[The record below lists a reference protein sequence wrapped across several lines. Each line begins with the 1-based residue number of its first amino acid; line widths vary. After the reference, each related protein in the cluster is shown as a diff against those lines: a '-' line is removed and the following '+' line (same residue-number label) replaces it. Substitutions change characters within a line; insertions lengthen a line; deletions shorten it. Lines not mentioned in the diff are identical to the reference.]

1 LYPLQKQFCALYGK
15 KKDAKTL
22 NIDNNKLKNKS
33 LYTPELEHDSCGI
46 GFIAHIKGNKSH
58 QIVED
63 GLTMLA
69 NMEHRGGCGCDAE
82 SGDGA
87 GILVQTPHEFFKE
100 ECGKIGIELPEFG
113 KYGVGAMFFN
123 AAPGLVQAT
132 KDRIEL
138 HLEQLGFN
146 LLGYRKVP
154 VNNEVIGEQAK
165 ESELP
170 VEQIFVQLKDK
181 SLDSKELERKLYVLR
196 KLTTHSIGKSAIEV
210 PGNNYEFY
218 WLSLSCKTVVYKGML
233 RTNQLGGYY
242 PDLRNPKFKS
252 ALALVHSRFSTN
264 TVPKWKLAQPFR
276 YIAHN
281 GEINTIR
288 GNVNWMASK
297 QRLFESQL
305 FTPEE
310 FELLLPICDKA
321 HSDSANLDSIV
332 EMLTLAGRSLPHAM
346 MMVIPEA
353 WQGNDEMDE
362 EKKAFYEYHASLMEP
377 WDGPAS
383 ISFSDGNVIGAT
395 LDRNGLRPSRYLVT
409 KEDVVVMA
417 SEAGVLPVDESQ
429 ILMKGRLQPGKMFV
443 VDLNQGRIISDD
455 ELKADLVKAN
465 PYKEWLQKGKVELKD
480 LPEPNIEEKVSNVEL
495 LKQQIAFGYSQED
508 LKVVLGPMANSAIE
522 PLGSMG
528 IDIPLP
534 PLSKKYQHLS
544 NFFKQ
549 QFAQVSNPPIDPIRE
564 KMVMSLYSSLGKNL
578 NALDAT
584 PAHCKQ
590 IHLDQPVLSQ
600 TDAARLKALP
610 AHGFTSAVLDT
621 TFDKRESIIAV
632 LDKLCKKAE
641 ESIKYGATIL
651 ILSDK
656 LIGENRVALPSL
668 LALGTVH
675 QYLIKKAL
683 RATSSLVVESG
694 DVRETHHFATLIGYG
709 ANAVCPY
716 LALETIHQLH
726 EEDMLAKGLS
736 FEKAEDNYI
745 QAIGYGL
752 RKVFSKMGISTLQSY
767 QGAQIFEIIGLN
779 SEVVNRSFTKSIS
792 RIEGLGF
799 SEIST
804 MVIDQHVKAYPTI
817 KVDGEILEEGGVY
830 QWKHEGE
837 KHLFNPETIRLLQ
850 QSTRQNDY
858 KIYKQY
864 AQKINEQTKE
874 AITLRGLFGFTNQSP
889 IPLSEVEPAKNI
901 LKRFATGAMSFGSI
915 SYEAHSTLAIAMN
928 RIGAKSNSGEG
939 GEDEA
944 RFEKKANG
952 DWERSAIKQVAS
964 GRFGVTSYYLTNADE
979 IQIKMAQG
987 AKPGEGGQLP
997 GHKVDDWIGR
1007 VRHSTPGVGLI
1018 SPPPHHDIY
1027 SIEDLAQLIYD
1038 LKRANREARINV
1050 KLVSEAGV
1058 GTIASGVAK
1067 AKADVVLI
1075 AGHDGGTGASPIS
1088 SIQHAGLPWELG
1100 LAEAHQ
1106 TLLKNKLR
1114 NRITVQA
1121 DGQMRTGKDL
1131 AIATLL
1137 GAEEWGVATAAL
1149 IVEGCIMMRK
1159 CHLNTC
1165 PVGVATQNKDLRKK
1179 FTGKAEHV
1187 VNYFKFLA
1195 EDLREIM
1202 AELGFKTINEMVGKV
1217 DRLKLLES
1225 VKNSAYSNL
1234 DFSPIL
1240 FKEEVAPEDG
1250 SYKQKE
1256 QDHELS
1262 LSLDWQ
1268 LIKAAKNALGSGKK
1282 VEALFKIQNTDRSVG
1297 TILSNEIAKKY
1308 KGEGLPEATIDFKF
1322 KGSAGQSFAAFA
1334 AKGIKFLIEGEAN
1347 DYFGKGLSGA
1357 QIAVYPNKKSEFV
1370 AAKNQI
1376 IGNVAFYGATSGQA
1390 FICGLAGE
1398 RFAVRN
1404 SGVKTVVEGVGDH
1417 GCEYMTGGTVVI
1429 LGEIGRNFA
1438 AGMSGGEAFI
1448 YGADAK
1454 QLARIN
1460 PEMVDIDPLDR
1471 ADTEVLKSLIE
1482 SHVAQTNSLKG
1493 KSILDNWA
1501 SESNKFI
1508 KVMPRDY
1515 KAVLVKAQLTSN
1527 Q

>member
-1 LYPLQKQFCALYGK
+1 MHKM
-15 KKDAKTL
+15 
-22 NIDNNKLKNKS
+22 INKS

-46 GFIAHIKGNKSH
+46 GFVAHIKGVKSH
-58 QIVED
+58 KIVED

-87 GILVQTPHEFFKE
+87 GILVQTPHEFLQQ
-100 ECGKIGIELPEFG
+100 ECAKIGIALPEFG

-123 AAPGLVQAT
+123 ASPGLVKAT

-138 HLEQLGFN
+138 HLDQLGFE

-154 VNNEVIGEQAK
+154 VNNELIGEQAK

-181 SLDSKELERKLYVLR
+181 SLGSEELERKLYVLR
-196 KLTTHSIGKSAIEV
+196 KLTTHSIGKSAVEV
-210 PGNNYEFY
+210 EGNNYEFY
-218 WLSLSCKTVVYKGML
+218 WLSLSYKTVVYKGML
-233 RTNQLGGYY
+233 RTNQLKDYY
-242 PDLRNPKFKS
+242 PDLQNDSFKS

-310 FELLLPICDKA
+310 FELLLPICDKT

-353 WQGNDEMDE
+353 WQGNEEMTED
-362 EKKAFYEYHASLMEP
+362 KKAFYEYHALLMEP

-409 KEDVVVMA
+409 KDDVVVMA
-417 SEAGVLPVDESQ
+417 SEAGVLPVEESQ

-443 VDLNQGRIISDD
+443 VDLEQGRIISDE
-455 ELKADLVKAN
+455 ELKSQLVKFN
-465 PYKEWLQKGKVELKD
+465 PYKEWLQQGKIEINDLPEGKVE
-480 LPEPNIEEKVSNVEL
+480 PTPTNVEL
-495 LKQQIAFGYSQED
+495 LKQQVAFGYSQED

-564 KMVMSLYSSLGKNL
+564 KMVMSLYSNLGKNL
-578 NALDAT
+578 NALEAT
-584 PAHCKQ
+584 PAHCKH
-590 IHLDQPVLSQ
+590 IHLDQPVLSNA
-600 TDAARLKALP
+600 DMAKLKALP

-621 TFDKRESIIAV
+621 TFDKRESIVAV
-632 LDKLCKKAE
+632 LDKLCKNAE
-641 ESIKYGATIL
+641 EAIKYGASIL
-651 ILSDK
+651 IISDK
-656 LIGENRVALPSL
+656 QIGETRVALPSL
-668 LALGTVH
+668 LALGTLH
-675 QYLIKKAL
+675 HFLIRKAL

-716 LALETIHQLH
+716 LALETIQQLY
-726 EEDMLAKGLS
+726 EEGMLTDGITLTQ
-736 FEKAEDNYI
+736 AEENYI
-745 QAIGYGL
+745 NAIGYGL

-779 SEVVNRSFTKSIS
+779 KEVVERSFRKSIS

-799 SEIST
+799 SDISK
-804 MVIDQHVKAYPTI
+804 MVVEQHAKAYPSI
-817 KVDGEILEEGGVY
+817 KVGGKLLEEGGVY
-830 QWKHEGE
+830 QWKREGE

-850 QSTRQNDY
+850 QATRTNDY
-858 KIYKQY
+858 GTYKEY
-864 AQKINEQTKE
+864 ASSINKQVKE
-874 AITLRGLFGFTNQSP
+874 AITLRGLLGFTNQSP
-889 IPLSEVEPAKNI
+889 IPLDEVEPASTI

-944 RFEKKANG
+944 RFAKKANG

-1075 AGHDGGTGASPIS
+1075 SGHDGGTGASPIS

-1149 IVEGCIMMRK
+1149 VVEGCIMMRK

-1165 PVGVATQNKDLRKK
+1165 PVGVATQNKELRKK
-1179 FTGKAEHV
+1179 FTGKADHV
-1187 VNYFKFLA
+1187 VNFFQFLA

-1202 AELGFKTINEMVGKV
+1202 AELGFRTINEMIGQV
-1217 DRLKLLES
+1217 DRLKLMDA
-1225 VKNSAYSNL
+1225 VKDSQYSNL

-1240 FKEEVAPEDG
+1240 YQEKIAKEDG
-1250 SYKQKE
+1250 AFKQKE

-1262 LSLDWQ
+1262 LSLDWR
-1268 LIKAAKNALGSGKK
+1268 LITKAKEALESGKI
-1282 VEALFKIQNTDRSVG
+1282 VEASFEIKSTDRSVG
-1297 TILSNEIAKKY
+1297 TILSNEISKKY
-1308 KGEGLPEATIDFKF
+1308 KGEGLPKNSINYTF

-1334 AKGIKFLIEGEAN
+1334 AKGISFAIEGEAN

-1357 QIAVYPNKKSEFV
+1357 QIAVFPHKDSNFI
-1370 AAKNQI
+1370 AAENQI
-1376 IGNVAFYGATSGQA
+1376 IGNVAFYGATSGKA
-1390 FICGLAGE
+1390 FIAGLAGE

-1429 LGEIGRNFA
+1429 LGGIGRNFA
-1438 AGMSGGEAFI
+1438 AGMSGGEAYI
-1448 YGADAK
+1448 YQTDVIT
-1454 QLARIN
+1454 LTRIN
-1460 PEMVDIDPLDR
+1460 PEMVDIDPLDNK
-1471 ADTEVLKSLIE
+1471 DEEVLKSLIA
-1482 SHVAQTNSLKG
+1482 SHMAQTSSVKG
-1493 KSILDNWA
+1493 KTILDNWA
-1501 SESNKFI
+1501 SECKKFI

-1515 KAVLVKAQLTSN
+1515 KAVLQKKRSLTSN
-1527 Q
+1527 T

>member
-1 LYPLQKQFCALYGK
+1 MKE
-15 KKDAKTL
+15 
-22 NIDNNKLKNKS
+22 KS

-46 GFIAHIKGNKSH
+46 GFVTHIKGIKSH
-58 QIVED
+58 KIVED

-100 ECGKIGIELPEFG
+100 ECAKIGIELPDFG

-123 AAPGLVQAT
+123 ASPGLVQAT

-138 HLEQLGFN
+138 HLDQLGFE
-146 LLGYRKVP
+146 LLGYRTVP
-154 VNNEVIGEQAK
+154 VNNKIIGNQAK

-181 SLDSKELERKLYVLR
+181 SLNSEELERKLYVLR
-196 KLTTHSIGKSAIEV
+196 KLTTHSIGKSSIEV

-218 WLSLSCKTVVYKGML
+218 WLSLSYKTVVYKGML
-233 RTNQLGGYY
+233 RTNQLRDYY
-242 PDLRNPKFKS
+242 PDLQHTAFKS

-310 FELLLPICDKA
+310 FQLLLPICDKT

-353 WQGNDEMDE
+353 WQGNEEME
-362 EKKAFYEYHASLMEP
+362 EGKKAFYEYHTSLMEP

-409 KEDVVVMA
+409 KDDVVVMA
-417 SEAGVLPVDESQ
+417 SEAGVLPIDESQ

-443 VDLNQGRIISDD
+443 VDLEQGRIISDE
-455 ELKADLVKAN
+455 ELKADLVEAK
-465 PYKEWLQKGKVELKD
+465 PYKEWLKEGKVELKD
-480 LPEPNIEEKVSNVEL
+480 LPEVKVEEPSTNIDL
-495 LKQQIAFGYSQED
+495 LKKQVSFGYSQED
-508 LKVVLGPMANSAIE
+508 LKIVLGPMANSAIE

-578 NALDAT
+578 NALDST

-590 IHLDQPVLSQ
+590 IHLDQPVLSNA
-600 TDAARLKALP
+600 DIARLKALP

-656 LIGENRVALPSL
+656 LVGENNVALPSL

-675 QYLIKKAL
+675 QFLVKNAL

-716 LALETIHQLH
+716 LALETIQQLQ
-726 EEDMLAKGLS
+726 EENLLAKGLQAK
-736 FEKAEDNYI
+736 KAEENYI
-745 QAIGYGL
+745 SAIGYGL

-779 SEVVNRSFTKSIS
+779 STVVERSFTKSVS

-804 MVIDQHVKAYPTI
+804 MVIEQHSKAYPSI
-817 KVDGEILEEGGVY
+817 NVDGEILEEGGVY

-837 KHLFNPETIRLLQ
+837 RHLFNPETIRLLQ
-850 QSTRQNDY
+850 HSTRTNDY
-858 KIYKQY
+858 KVYKQY
-864 AQKINEQTKE
+864 AHKINEQLKE
-874 AITLRGLFGFTNQSP
+874 AITLRGLLGFTNQSP
-889 IPLSEVEPAKNI
+889 IPLEEVEPAENI

-939 GEDEA
+939 GEDDA
-944 RFEKKANG
+944 RYEKKANG

-1027 SIEDLAQLIYD
+1027 SIEDLAQLIFD

-1149 IVEGCIMMRK
+1149 VVEGCIMMRK

-1165 PVGVATQNKDLRKK
+1165 PVGIATQNKDLRNK
-1179 FTGKAEHV
+1179 FAGKADHV
-1187 VNYFKFLA
+1187 VNFFQFLA

-1202 AELGFKTINEMVGKV
+1202 AELGFRTINEMVGQV
-1217 DRLKLLES
+1217 DRLKLLDS
-1225 VKNSAYSNL
+1225 VKNSEYSNL

-1240 FKEEVAPEDG
+1240 FKEKVALEDG
-1250 SYKQKE
+1250 SFKQKD

-1262 LSLDWQ
+1262 NSLDWQ
-1268 LIKAAKNALGSGKK
+1268 LIKEAKEALESGKK
-1282 VEALFKIQNTDRSVG
+1282 VEASFAIKSTDRAVG
-1297 TILSNEIAKKY
+1297 TILSNEISKKY
-1308 KGEGLPEATIDFKF
+1308 KGEGLLDGTINFDF

-1334 AKGIKFLIEGEAN
+1334 AKGVSFSIEGEAN

-1357 QIAVYPNKKSEFV
+1357 EISVYPAKESEFE
-1370 AAKNQI
+1370 ASKNQI
-1376 IGNVAFYGATSGQA
+1376 IGNVAFYGATSGKA
-1390 FICGLAGE
+1390 FICGMAGE

-1417 GCEYMTGGTVVI
+1417 GCEYMTGGTVVV

-1438 AGMSGGEAFI
+1438 AGMSGGEAYI
-1448 YGADAK
+1448 YKSDAK
-1454 QLARIN
+1454 VLARIN
-1460 PEMVDIDPLDR
+1460 PEMVDIDPLDK
-1471 ADTEVLKSLIE
+1471 DDEEVLKLLIQ
-1482 SHVAQTNSLKG
+1482 SHTKHTNSVKA
-1493 KSILDNWA
+1493 KFILDNWA
-1501 SESNKFI
+1501 IEFGKFI
-1508 KVMPRDY
+1508 KIMPRDY
-1515 KAVLVKAQLTSN
+1515 KAVLRKN
-1527 Q
+1527 G

>member
-1 LYPLQKQFCALYGK
+1 M
-15 KKDAKTL
+15 
-22 NIDNNKLKNKS
+22 KNKS
-33 LYTPELEHDSCGI
+33 LYTPQLEHDSCGI
-46 GFIAHIKGNKSH
+46 GFVAHIKGVKSH
-58 QIVED
+58 KIVED

-100 ECGKIGIELPEFG
+100 ECAKIGISLPEYG
-113 KYGVGAMFFN
+113 KYGVGAKFFN
-123 AAPGLVQAT
+123 ASEGLVRAT

-138 HLEQLGFN
+138 HLDQLGFE

-154 VNNEVIGEQAK
+154 VINEVIGEQAK

-170 VEQIFVQLKDK
+170 VEQIFVQLKDQ
-181 SLDSKELERKLYVLR
+181 SLGSAELERKLYVLR
-196 KLTTHSIGKSAIEV
+196 KLTTHSIGKSSVEV
-210 PGNNYEFY
+210 EGNNYEFY
-218 WLSLSCKTVVYKGML
+218 WLSLSYKTVVYKGML

-242 PDLRNPKFKS
+242 PDLRDERFKS
-252 ALALVHSRFSTN
+252 ALSLVHSRFSTN

-288 GNVNWMASK
+288 GNVNWMVSK
-297 QRLFESQL
+297 QRLFESEL

-310 FELLLPICDKA
+310 FELLLPICDKT

-332 EMLTLAGRSLPHAM
+332 EMLTLGGRSLPHAM

-353 WQGNDEMDE
+353 WQGNEEMSDE
-362 EKKAFYEYHASLMEP
+362 KRAFYEYHASLMEP

-409 KEDVVVMA
+409 KDDVVVMA

-443 VDLNQGRIISDD
+443 VDLEQGRIISDE
-455 ELKADLVKAN
+455 ELKSDLVKDN
-465 PYKEWLQKGKVELKD
+465 PYQDWLQTGKIELKD
-480 LPEPNIEEKVSNVEL
+480 LPEGKPVKASSNIDL
-495 LKQQIAFGYSQED
+495 LKQQVAFGYSQED

-528 IDIPLP
+528 VDIPLP

-584 PAHCKQ
+584 AAHCKQ
-590 IHLDQPVLSQ
+590 IHLDQPVLSI
-600 TDAARLKALP
+600 TELEKLKALP
-610 AHGFTSAVLDT
+610 AHGFTSAIIDT

-641 ESIKYGATIL
+641 ESIKFGATIL

-656 LIGENRVALPSL
+656 AMGEDRVALPSL

-683 RATSSLVVESG
+683 RATSSLIVESG

-709 ANAVCPY
+709 ANAICPY
-716 LALETIHQLH
+716 LALETIQQLH
-726 EEDMLAKGLS
+726 EEGVLAEEIPAK
-736 FEKAEDNYI
+736 KAEENYI
-745 QAIGYGL
+745 NAIGYGL

-767 QGAQIFEIIGLN
+767 QGAQIFEIIGLD
-779 SEVVNRSFTKSIS
+779 SDVVKKCFTKSVS

-799 SEIST
+799 SSLSK
-804 MVIDQHVKAYPTI
+804 MVIEQHTKAYPSLN
-817 KVDGEILEEGGVY
+817 VDGKILEEGGVY

-850 QSTRQNDY
+850 YSTQSNDY
-858 KIYKQY
+858 KVYKEY
-864 AQKINEQTKE
+864 AEKINDQVKE
-874 AITLRGLFGFTNQSP
+874 AITLRGLMDFTNQEP
-889 IPLSEVEPAKNI
+889 IPLEEVEPAENI

-1027 SIEDLAQLIYD
+1027 SIEDLAQLIFD
-1038 LKRANREARINV
+1038 LKRANRDARINV

-1149 IVEGCIMMRK
+1149 VVEGCIMMRK

-1179 FTGKAEHV
+1179 FSGKADHV
-1187 VNYFKFLA
+1187 VNFFKFLA

-1225 VKNSAYSNL
+1225 VKDSQYSNL

-1240 FKEEVAPEDG
+1240 YQEEVASGDG
-1250 SYKQKE
+1250 AFKQKE

-1268 LIKAAKNALGSGKK
+1268 LIKKATSALESGER
-1282 VEALFKIQNTDRSVG
+1282 VEATFDIQSTDRSVG
-1297 TILSNEIAKKY
+1297 TILSNEISKKY
-1308 KGEGLPEATIDFKF
+1308 KGEGLPEGTINFDF

-1334 AKGIKFLIEGEAN
+1334 AKGLNFSIAGEAN

-1357 QIAVYPNKKSEFV
+1357 QISVFPHKDSSFI
-1370 AAKNQI
+1370 AAENQI
-1376 IGNVAFYGATSGQA
+1376 IGNVAFYGATSGTA
-1390 FICGLAGE
+1390 FIAGLAGE

-1417 GCEYMTGGTVVI
+1417 GCEYMTGGTVVV
-1429 LGEIGRNFA
+1429 LGGIGRNFA
-1438 AGMSGGEAFI
+1438 AGMSGGEAYI
-1448 YGADAK
+1448 YESDEK
-1454 QLARIN
+1454 TLARIN
-1460 PEMVDIDPLDR
+1460 REMVDIDPLDIE
-1471 ADTEVLKSLIE
+1471 DEELIQSLIQ
-1482 SHVAQTNSLKG
+1482 SHVNATNSVKG
-1493 KSILDNWA
+1493 KNILTNWA
-1501 SESNKFI
+1501 SEFPKFI

-1515 KAVLVKAQLTSN
+1515 KAVLQKKKELLTKPVEGN

>member
-1 LYPLQKQFCALYGK
+1 MTKQSDFI
-15 KKDAKTL
+15 KTWRYYAFSKL
-22 NIDNNKLKNKS
+22 RRMNKKS

-46 GFIAHIKGNKSH
+46 GFVAHIKGNKSH
-58 QIVED
+58 KIVED

-87 GILVQTPHEFFKE
+87 GILVQTPHEFFQE
-100 ECGKIGIELPEFG
+100 ECAKIGINLPEFG

-123 AAPGLVQAT
+123 ASPGLVQAT
-132 KDRIEL
+132 KNRIEL
-138 HLEQLGFN
+138 HLEQLGFE

-154 VNNEVIGEQAK
+154 VINDVIGAQAK

-181 SLDSKELERKLYVLR
+181 SLSSQELERKLYVLR

-218 WLSLSCKTVVYKGML
+218 WLSLSYKTVVYKGML
-233 RTNQLGGYY
+233 RTNQLGAYY
-242 PDLRNPKFKS
+242 PDLRNPAFKS

-288 GNVNWMASK
+288 GNVNWMVSK

-310 FELLLPICDKA
+310 FELLLPICDKT

-353 WQGNDEMDE
+353 WQGNEEMTED
-362 EKKAFYEYHASLMEP
+362 KKAFYEYHASLMEP

-383 ISFSDGNVIGAT
+383 ISFSDGNIIGAT

-409 KEDVVVMA
+409 KDDVVVMA

-443 VDLNQGRIISDD
+443 VDLDKGRIISDE
-455 ELKADLVKAN
+455 ELKSELINSN
-465 PYKEWLQKGKVELKD
+465 PYKEWLQAGKVELKD
-480 LPEPNIEEKVSNVEL
+480 LPNGDIAPPFSNVDL

-564 KMVMSLYSSLGKNL
+564 KMVMSLYSKLGKNL
-578 NALDAT
+578 NALEAT

-590 IHLDQPVLSQ
+590 IHLEQPVLSNA
-600 TDAARLKALP
+600 DIAKLKALP
-610 AHGFTSAVLDT
+610 AHGFSSAVLDT
-621 TFDKRESIIAV
+621 TFDQRESIVAV

-641 ESIKYGATIL
+641 ESIKYGASIL
-651 ILSDK
+651 ILSDRN
-656 LIGENRVALPSL
+656 IGSNRVALPSL
-668 LALGTVH
+668 LALGTLH
-675 QYLIKKAL
+675 HFLIKKAL

-716 LALETIHQLH
+716 LALETIRQLH
-726 EEDMLAKGLS
+726 EEGMLANELS
-736 FEKAEDNYI
+736 LEKAEENYI
-745 QAIGYGL
+745 GAVGYGL

-779 SEVVNRSFTKSIS
+779 SEVVERSFRKSVS
-792 RIEGLGF
+792 RIQGLGF
-799 SEIST
+799 SDIAQ
-804 MVIDQHVKAYPTI
+804 MVIEQHAKAYPVI
-817 KVDGEILEEGGVY
+817 KVQGKLLEEGGVY

-858 KIYKQY
+858 KIYKEY
-864 AQKINEQTKE
+864 AQRINEQTKE
-874 AITLRGLFGFTNQSP
+874 AITLRGLLGFANQAP
-889 IPLSEVEPAKNI
+889 IPLKEVEPVENI

-944 RFEKKANG
+944 RFDKKANG

-964 GRFGVTSYYLTNADE
+964 GRFGVTSHYLTNADE

-1100 LAEAHQ
+1100 LVEAHQ

-1149 IVEGCIMMRK
+1149 VVEGCIMMRK

-1165 PVGVATQNKDLRKK
+1165 PVGVATQNKELRKK
-1179 FTGKAEHV
+1179 FTGKADHV
-1187 VNYFKFLA
+1187 VNFFRFLA

-1202 AELGFKTINEMVGKV
+1202 AELGFRTINEMVGQV
-1217 DRLKLLES
+1217 DRLKLLDA
-1225 VKNSAYSNL
+1225 VKDSAYNKL

-1240 FKEEVAPEDG
+1240 YKEEVAAEDG
-1250 SYKQKE
+1250 AFKQKE

-1268 LIKAAKNALGSGKK
+1268 LINKAKEALESGKK
-1282 VEALFKIQNTDRSVG
+1282 VEASFNIQSTDRSVG
-1297 TILSNEIAKKY
+1297 TILSNEISKKY
-1308 KGEGLPEATIDFKF
+1308 KGGGLPDGTITFNF

-1334 AKGIKFLIEGEAN
+1334 ANGISFSIEGEAN
-1347 DYFGKGLSGA
+1347 DYFGKGLSGG
-1357 QIAVYPNKKSEFV
+1357 QISVFPAKEAEFAASE
-1370 AAKNQI
+1370 NQI

-1417 GCEYMTGGTVVI
+1417 GCEYMTGGIVVI
-1429 LGEIGRNFA
+1429 LGGIGRNFA

-1448 YGADAK
+1448 YQPDDVA
-1454 QLARIN
+1454 LNRIN
-1460 PEMVDIDPLDR
+1460 PEMVDIDPLNAKDE
-1471 ADTEVLKSLIE
+1471 EVLKSLINE
-1482 SHVAQTNSLKG
+1482 HVKHTDSVKG
-1493 KSILDNWA
+1493 KEILANWKT
-1501 SESNKFI
+1501 ELKKFI

-1515 KAVLVKAQLTSN
+1515 KAVLLKAQLTIN
-1527 Q
+1527 H

>member
-1 LYPLQKQFCALYGK
+1 MVKMGK
-15 KKDAKTL
+15 KKAH
-22 NIDNNKLKNKS
+22 IDNNKLKNKS

-46 GFIAHIKGNKSH
+46 GFVAHIKGVKSH
-58 QIVED
+58 KIVED

-87 GILVQTPHEFFKE
+87 GILVQTPHEFLKE
-100 ECGKIGIELPEFG
+100 ECAKIGINLPEFG

-138 HLEQLGFN
+138 HLEQLGFD

-154 VNNEVIGEQAK
+154 VNNQVIGEQAK

-170 VEQIFVQLKDK
+170 VEQIFVKLKDE
-181 SLDSKELERKLYVLR
+181 SLGSEELERKLFVLR

-210 PGNNYEFY
+210 TGNNYEFY
-218 WLSLSCKTVVYKGML
+218 WLSLSYKTLVYKGML
-233 RTNQLGGYY
+233 RTNQLKGYY
-242 PDLRNPKFKS
+242 PDLQHPAFIS

-353 WQGNDEMDE
+353 WQDNELMDNG
-362 EKKAFYEYHASLMEP
+362 KRAFYEYHASLMEP

-409 KEDVVVMA
+409 KDDVVVMA

-443 VDLNQGRIISDD
+443 VDLDKGRIISDD

-465 PYKEWLQKGKVELKD
+465 PYKEWLRKGKVELND
-480 LPEPNIEEKVSNVEL
+480 LPEPSIEEKVSNVEL

-584 PAHCKQ
+584 SAHCKQ

-600 TDAARLKALP
+600 TDVARLKALP

-632 LDKLCKKAE
+632 LDKLCKKADD
-641 ESIKYGATIL
+641 SIKYGATIL

-694 DVRETHHFATLIGYG
+694 DVRETHHFAALIGYG

-716 LALETIHQLH
+716 LAFETIVQLQ
-726 EEDMLAKGLS
+726 EQGMLADGISLQ
-736 FEKAEDNYI
+736 KAQTNYI
-745 QAIGYGL
+745 NAIGYGL
-752 RKVFSKMGISTLQSY
+752 RKIFSKMGISTLQSY
-767 QGAQIFEIIGLN
+767 QGAQIFEIVGLN
-779 SEVVNRSFTKSIS
+779 SEVVKKCFTKSIS

-799 SEIST
+799 DDIIK
-804 MVIDQHVKAYPTI
+804 MVVNQHSKAYPFV
-817 KVDGEILEEGGVY
+817 KVGGQLLEEGGVY

-850 QSTRQNDY
+850 QSTQQNDY
-858 KIYKQY
+858 EIYKEY
-864 AQKINEQTKE
+864 AQRINEQTKE
-874 AITLRGLFGFTNQSP
+874 AITLRGLLGFTNQSP
-889 IPLSEVEPAKNI
+889 IPLKEVEPAENI

-964 GRFGVTSYYLTNADE
+964 GRFGVTSNYLTHADE

-1075 AGHDGGTGASPIS
+1075 AGHDGGTGASPLS

-1187 VNYFKFLA
+1187 VNFFQFLA

-1202 AELGFKTINEMVGKV
+1202 ADLGFRTIDEMVGKV

-1225 VKNSAYSNL
+1225 AKKSAYSNL

-1240 FKEEVAPEDG
+1240 YKEEVTREDG
-1250 SYKQKE
+1250 AYKQKE

-1268 LIKAAKNALGSGKK
+1268 LINKAKDALESGKN
-1282 VEALFKIQNTDRSVG
+1282 VEASFEIKSTDRSVG
-1297 TILSNEIAKKY
+1297 TILSNEISKKY
-1308 KGEGLPEATIDFKF
+1308 KGSGLPEGTINYSF

-1334 AKGIKFLIEGEAN
+1334 AKGILFSIEGEAN

-1357 QIAVYPNKKSEFV
+1357 QISVFPAKESELI
-1370 AAKNQI
+1370 ASENQI

-1438 AGMSGGEAFI
+1438 AGMSGGEAYI
-1448 YGADAK
+1448 YEANDIT
-1454 QLARIN
+1454 LARIN
-1460 PEMVDIDPLDR
+1460 PEMVDIDPLNKEDEER
-1471 ADTEVLKSLIE
+1471 LKSLITE
-1482 SHVAQTNSLKG
+1482 HVAQTNSLKG
-1493 KSILDNWA
+1493 KAILDNWV
-1501 SESNKFI
+1501 SEFKKFI

-1515 KAVLVKAQLTSN
+1515 KAVLVKAQITN
-1527 Q
+1527 NH

>member
-1 LYPLQKQFCALYGK
+1 M
-15 KKDAKTL
+15 
-22 NIDNNKLKNKS
+22 KNKS
-33 LYTPELEHDSCGI
+33 LYTPQLEHDSCGI
-46 GFIAHIKGNKSH
+46 GFVAHIKGQKSH
-58 QIVED
+58 KIVED

-87 GILVQTPHEFFKE
+87 GILVQTPHEFLKE
-100 ECGKIGIELPEFG
+100 ECAKIGIDLPEFG
-113 KYGVGAMFFN
+113 KYGVGVMFFN
-123 AAPGLVQAT
+123 ASSGLVQAT

-138 HLEQLGFN
+138 HLDQLGFE

-170 VEQIFVQLKDK
+170 VEQIFVQLKDN
-181 SLDSKELERKLYVLR
+181 SLSSEELERKLFVLR

-210 PGNNYEFY
+210 EGNNYEFY
-218 WLSLSCKTVVYKGML
+218 WLSLSYKTVVYKGML
-233 RTNQLGGYY
+233 RTNQLKDYY
-242 PDLRNPKFKS
+242 PDLQNPTFKS

-288 GNVNWMASK
+288 GNVNWMVSK
-297 QRLFESQL
+297 QRLFESKL

-353 WQGNDEMDE
+353 WQGNEEMDD

-409 KEDVVVMA
+409 KDDVVVMA

-429 ILMKGRLQPGKMFV
+429 ILVKGRLQPGKMFV
-443 VDLNQGRIISDD
+443 VDLDKGRIISDD
-455 ELKADLVKAN
+455 ELKDELIKSN
-465 PYKEWLQKGKVELKD
+465 PYKEWLQAGRIKLAD
-480 LPEPNIEEKVSNVEL
+480 LPVGEVETTPSNIEL
-495 LKQQIAFGYSQED
+495 LKQQVAFGYSQED

-534 PLSKKYQHLS
+534 PLSKKFQHLS

-564 KMVMSLYSSLGKNL
+564 KMVMSLYSSLGKTL
-578 NALDAT
+578 NALDT
-584 PAHCKQ
+584 TSAHCKQ
-590 IHLDQPVLSQ
+590 IHLDQPVLSINEI
-600 TDAARLKALP
+600 AKLKALP
-610 AHGFTSAVLDT
+610 AHGFSSAVLDT

-632 LDKLCKKAE
+632 LDNLCKKAE
-641 ESIKYGATIL
+641 QSIKFGATIL

-656 LIGENRVALPSL
+656 KVSENRVALPSL
-668 LALGTVH
+668 LALGSVH
-675 QYLIKKAL
+675 HYLIKKAL

-716 LALETIHQLH
+716 LALATISQLH
-726 EEDMLAKGLS
+726 QEELLAKEIS
-736 FEKAEDNYI
+736 KEKAEENYI
-745 QAIGYGL
+745 NAIGYGL

-779 SEVVNRSFTKSIS
+779 TEVVERSFRKSVS

-799 SEIST
+799 SDINKMIIE
-804 MVIDQHVKAYPTI
+804 QHAKAYPSI
-817 KVDGEILEEGGVY
+817 KVEGKILEEGGVY

-858 KIYKQY
+858 KIYKEY

-874 AITLRGLFGFTNQSP
+874 AITLRGLMGFTNQSP
-889 IPLSEVEPAKNI
+889 IPLKEVEPAENI

-1149 IVEGCIMMRK
+1149 VVEGCIMMRK

-1179 FTGKAEHV
+1179 FTGKADHV
-1187 VNYFKFLA
+1187 VNFFQFLA

-1202 AELGFKTINEMVGKV
+1202 AELGFRTINEMVGKV
-1217 DRLKLLES
+1217 DRLKLLDA
-1225 VKNSAYSNL
+1225 VKDSPYNNL

-1240 FKEEVAPEDG
+1240 YQQEVDEQDG
-1250 SYKQKE
+1250 SFKQKE

-1268 LIKAAKNALGSGKK
+1268 LIKAAKNALSSGKK
-1282 VEALFKIQNTDRSVG
+1282 VEADFNIQSTDRSVG
-1297 TILSNEIAKKY
+1297 TILSNEISKKY
-1308 KGEGLPEATIDFKF
+1308 KGEGLPEGTIKFSF

-1334 AKGIKFLIEGEAN
+1334 AKGLSFSIEGEAN

-1357 QIAVYPNKKSEFV
+1357 QISVYPSTEAKFI
-1370 AAKNQI
+1370 AAENQI

-1390 FICGLAGE
+1390 YIAGLAGE

-1438 AGMSGGEAFI
+1438 AGMSGGEA
-1448 YGADAK
+1448 YLYESNSK
-1454 QLARIN
+1454 MLARIN
-1460 PEMVDIDPLDR
+1460 REMVDIDPLDSE
-1471 ADTEVLKSLIE
+1471 DEIELKSLIH
-1482 SHVAQTNSLKG
+1482 SHVNATNSVKG

-1501 SESNKFI
+1501 TELPKFI

-1515 KAVLVKAQLTSN
+1515 KAVLLKKKAIISP
-1527 Q
+1527 

>member
-944 RFEKKANG
+944 RFEKKAVWG
-952 DWERSAIKQVAS
+952 YE
-964 GRFGVTSYYLTNADE
+964 L
-979 IQIKMAQG
+979 
-987 AKPGEGGQLP
+987 LP
-997 GHKVDDWIGR
+997 
-1007 VRHSTPGVGLI
+1007 
-1018 SPPPHHDIY
+1018 Y
-1027 SIEDLAQLIYD
+1027 
-1038 LKRANREARINV
+1038 
-1050 KLVSEAGV
+1050 
-1058 GTIASGVAK
+1058 
-1067 AKADVVLI
+1067 
-1075 AGHDGGTGASPIS
+1075 
-1088 SIQHAGLPWELG
+1088 
-1100 LAEAHQ
+1100 
-1106 TLLKNKLR
+1106 
-1114 NRITVQA
+1114 
-1121 DGQMRTGKDL
+1121 
-1131 AIATLL
+1131 
-1137 GAEEWGVATAAL
+1137 
-1149 IVEGCIMMRK
+1149 
-1159 CHLNTC
+1159 
-1165 PVGVATQNKDLRKK
+1165 
-1179 FTGKAEHV
+1179 
-1187 VNYFKFLA
+1187 
-1195 EDLREIM
+1195 
-1202 AELGFKTINEMVGKV
+1202 
-1217 DRLKLLES
+1217 
-1225 VKNSAYSNL
+1225 
-1234 DFSPIL
+1234 
-1240 FKEEVAPEDG
+1240 
-1250 SYKQKE
+1250 
-1256 QDHELS
+1256 
-1262 LSLDWQ
+1262 
-1268 LIKAAKNALGSGKK
+1268 
-1282 VEALFKIQNTDRSVG
+1282 
-1297 TILSNEIAKKY
+1297 
-1308 KGEGLPEATIDFKF
+1308 
-1322 KGSAGQSFAAFA
+1322 
-1334 AKGIKFLIEGEAN
+1334 
-1347 DYFGKGLSGA
+1347 
-1357 QIAVYPNKKSEFV
+1357 
-1370 AAKNQI
+1370 
-1376 IGNVAFYGATSGQA
+1376 
-1390 FICGLAGE
+1390 
-1398 RFAVRN
+1398 
-1404 SGVKTVVEGVGDH
+1404 
-1417 GCEYMTGGTVVI
+1417 
-1429 LGEIGRNFA
+1429 
-1438 AGMSGGEAFI
+1438 
-1448 YGADAK
+1448 
-1454 QLARIN
+1454 
-1460 PEMVDIDPLDR
+1460 
-1471 ADTEVLKSLIE
+1471 
-1482 SHVAQTNSLKG
+1482 
-1493 KSILDNWA
+1493 
-1501 SESNKFI
+1501 
-1508 KVMPRDY
+1508 
-1515 KAVLVKAQLTSN
+1515 
-1527 Q
+1527 

>member
-1 LYPLQKQFCALYGK
+1 M
-15 KKDAKTL
+15 
-22 NIDNNKLKNKS
+22 KNKS

-46 GFIAHIKGNKSH
+46 GFVAHIKGNKSH

-87 GILVQTPHEFFKE
+87 GILLQTPHEFFKE
-100 ECGKIGIELPEFG
+100 ECSKIGIDLPEFG

-123 AAPGLVQAT
+123 ASEGLVRAT

-138 HLEQLGFN
+138 HLDQLGFE

-154 VNNEVIGEQAK
+154 VLNKVIGEQAK

-181 SLDSKELERKLYVLR
+181 SLGSEELERKLYVLR
-196 KLTTHSIGKSAIEV
+196 KLTTHSIGKSAVEV

-242 PDLRNPKFKS
+242 PDLRNPIFKS

-276 YIAHN
+276 YVAHN

-288 GNVNWMASK
+288 GNVNWMVSK
-297 QRLFESQL
+297 QRLFESEL

-310 FELLLPICDKA
+310 FELLLPICDKT

-353 WQGNDEMDE
+353 WQGNEEME
-362 EKKAFYEYHASLMEP
+362 EDKKAFYEYHASLMEP

-409 KEDVVVMA
+409 KDDVVVMA
-417 SEAGVLPVDESQ
+417 SEAGVLPVDEAR
-429 ILMKGRLQPGKMFV
+429 ILVKGRLQPGKMFV
-443 VDLNQGRIISDD
+443 VDLEKGRIISDE

-465 PYKEWLQKGKVELKD
+465 PYKEWLHKGKVELKD
-480 LPEPNIEEKVSNVEL
+480 LPEPKIEEATSNVEL
-495 LKQQIAFGYSQED
+495 LKQQIVFGYSQED

-584 PAHCKQ
+584 ATHCKQ
-590 IHLDQPVLSQ
+590 IHLDQPVLNQ
-600 TDAARLKALP
+600 VDIARLKALP
-610 AHGFTSAVLDT
+610 AHGFTSAILDT

-632 LDKLCKKAE
+632 LNKLCKKVE

-656 LIGENRVALPSL
+656 LIGETRVALPSL

-694 DVRETHHFATLIGYG
+694 DVRETHHFAALIGYG

-716 LALETIHQLH
+716 LALETIYQLH
-726 EEDMLAKGLS
+726 EEGMLATGLAL
-736 FEKAEDNYI
+736 EKAEDNYI

-779 SEVVNRSFTKSIS
+779 SEVVKRSFTKSIS

-804 MVIDQHVKAYPTI
+804 MVVEQHAKAYPTI
-817 KVDGEILEEGGVY
+817 KVDGKFLEDGGVY

-858 KIYKQY
+858 KIYKEY
-864 AQKINEQTKE
+864 AEKINEQTKE
-874 AITLRGLFGFTNQSP
+874 AITLRGLLGFTNHSP
-889 IPLSEVEPAKNI
+889 IPFSEVEPAENI

-1038 LKRANREARINV
+1038 LKRANRDARINV

-1179 FTGKAEHV
+1179 FTGKADHV
-1187 VNYFKFLA
+1187 VNFFQFLA

-1202 AELGFKTINEMVGKV
+1202 AELGFRTINEMVGQV

-1240 FKEEVAPEDG
+1240 FKEEIDSEDG
-1250 SYKQKE
+1250 AFKQKD

-1268 LIKAAKNALGSGKK
+1268 LIKAAKNALDSGKK
-1282 VEALFKIQNTDRSVG
+1282 VDASFEIQSTDRSVG
-1297 TILSNEIAKKY
+1297 TILSNEISKKY
-1308 KGEGLPEATIDFKF
+1308 KGEGLSEGSIDFKF

-1334 AKGIKFLIEGEAN
+1334 AKGIKFSIEGEAN

-1357 QIAVYPNKKSEFV
+1357 QISVFPNANSKFI
-1370 AAKNQI
+1370 AAENQI
-1376 IGNVAFYGATSGQA
+1376 IGNVAFYGATSGKA
-1390 FICGLAGE
+1390 FIAGLAGE

-1438 AGMSGGEAFI
+1438 AGMSGGEAYI
-1448 YGADAK
+1448 YGSDAK
-1454 QLARIN
+1454 QLARVN
-1460 PEMVDIDPLDR
+1460 PEMVDVDPLDGE
-1471 ADTEVLKSLIE
+1471 DETNLKSLIQ
-1482 SHVAQTNSLKG
+1482 SHVKATNSVKG
-1493 KSILDNWA
+1493 KYILDNWP
-1501 SESNKFI
+1501 SELSKFI

-1515 KAVLVKAQLTSN
+1515 KAVLLKKKATIN
-1527 Q
+1527 

>member
-1 LYPLQKQFCALYGK
+1 M
-15 KKDAKTL
+15 
-22 NIDNNKLKNKS
+22 KNKS

-46 GFIAHIKGNKSH
+46 GFVAHIKGIKSH
-58 QIVED
+58 KIVED

-100 ECGKIGIELPEFG
+100 ECAKIEIDLPEYG

-123 AAPGLVQAT
+123 ASEGLVRAT

-138 HLEQLGFN
+138 HLDQLGFE

-154 VNNEVIGEQAK
+154 VINEVIGEQAK

-170 VEQIFVQLKDK
+170 VEQIFVQLKDQ
-181 SLDSKELERKLYVLR
+181 SLGSEELERKLYVLR
-196 KLTTHSIGKSAIEV
+196 KLTTHSIGKSSVEV
-210 PGNNYEFY
+210 EGNNYEFY
-218 WLSLSCKTVVYKGML
+218 WLSLSYKTVVYKGML
-233 RTNQLGGYY
+233 RTNQLGRYY
-242 PDLRNPKFKS
+242 PDLKDERFKS
-252 ALALVHSRFSTN
+252 ALSLVHSRFSTN

-288 GNVNWMASK
+288 GNVNWMVSK
-297 QRLFESQL
+297 QRLFESEL

-310 FELLLPICDKA
+310 FELLLPICDKT

-332 EMLTLAGRSLPHAM
+332 EMLTLGGRSLPHAM

-353 WQGNDEMDE
+353 WQDNEEMSDE
-362 EKKAFYEYHASLMEP
+362 KRAFYEYHASLMEP

-409 KEDVVVMA
+409 KDDVVVMA
-417 SEAGVLPVDESQ
+417 SEAGVLPIDESQ

-443 VDLNQGRIISDD
+443 VDLEQGRIISDD
-455 ELKADLVKAN
+455 ELKADLIKAN
-465 PYKEWLQKGKVELKD
+465 PYQEWLHKGKIEMKD
-480 LPEPNIEEKVSNVEL
+480 LPEGKPLKSSSNIDL
-495 LKQQIAFGYSQED
+495 LKQQVAFGYSQED

-578 NALDAT
+578 NVLDST

-590 IHLDQPVLSQ
+590 IHIDQPVLSVSDLQ
-600 TDAARLKALP
+600 KLKALP
-610 AHGFTSAVLDT
+610 AHGFTSAIIDT

-641 ESIKYGATIL
+641 ESIKFGATIL

-656 LIGENRVALPSL
+656 SMNEHRVALPSL

-675 QYLIKKAL
+675 QFLIKRAL
-683 RATSSLVVESG
+683 RATSSLIVESG

-709 ANAVCPY
+709 ANAICPY
-716 LALETIHQLH
+716 LALQTIQQLH
-726 EEDMLAKGLS
+726 EEGMLVEKLQA
-736 FEKAEDNYI
+736 EKAEENYI
-745 QAIGYGL
+745 NAIGYGL

-767 QGAQIFEIIGLN
+767 QGAQIFEIIGLD
-779 SEVVNRSFTKSIS
+779 SDVVKKCFTKSVS

-799 SEIST
+799 LNLSKMIIE
-804 MVIDQHVKAYPTI
+804 QHYKAYPSI
-817 KVDGEILEEGGVY
+817 SVDGEILEEGGVY

-850 QSTRQNDY
+850 KSTRTNDY
-858 KIYKQY
+858 KVYKEY
-864 AQKINEQTKE
+864 AHKINDQLKE
-874 AITLRGLFGFTNQSP
+874 AITLRGLMDFTNQDP
-889 IPLSEVEPAKNI
+889 IPLEEVEPVENI

-944 RFEKKANG
+944 RFDKKANG

-1149 IVEGCIMMRK
+1149 VVEGCIMMRK

-1179 FTGKAEHV
+1179 FNGQADHV
-1187 VNYFKFLA
+1187 VNFFKFLA

-1202 AELGFKTINEMVGKV
+1202 AELGFTTINDMVGKV

-1225 VKNSAYSNL
+1225 VKDSQYSNL

-1240 FKEEVAPEDG
+1240 YQEEVSPDDG
-1250 SYKQKE
+1250 SFKQKE

-1268 LIKAAKNALGSGKK
+1268 LIKKAAPALESGEK
-1282 VEALFKIQNTDRSVG
+1282 VEAKFEIQSTDRSVG
-1297 TILSNEIAKKY
+1297 TILSNEISKKY
-1308 KGEGLPEATIDFKF
+1308 KGKGLPDGTINYNF
-1322 KGSAGQSFAAFA
+1322 KGSAGQSFAAFT
-1334 AKGIKFLIEGEAN
+1334 AKGINFSIEGEAN

-1357 QIAVYPNKKSEFV
+1357 QISVYPSTEANFI
-1370 AAKNQI
+1370 AAENQI
-1376 IGNVAFYGATSGQA
+1376 IGNVAFYGATSGKA
-1390 FICGLAGE
+1390 FIAGLAGE

-1417 GCEYMTGGTVVI
+1417 GCEYMTGGTVVV
-1429 LGEIGRNFA
+1429 LGGIGRNFA
-1438 AGMSGGEAFI
+1438 AGMSGGEAYI
-1448 YGADAK
+1448 YESDEK
-1454 QLARIN
+1454 TLARIN
-1460 PEMVDIDPLDR
+1460 REMVDIDPLDSE
-1471 ADTEVLKSLIE
+1471 DEEIIKNLIQ
-1482 SHVAQTNSLKG
+1482 SHVNSTNSVKG
-1493 KSILDNWA
+1493 KNILDKW
-1501 SESNKFI
+1501 SIELPKFI

-1515 KAVLVKAQLTSN
+1515 KAVLQKKKELLTKPVEGN

>member
-1 LYPLQKQFCALYGK
+1 M
-15 KKDAKTL
+15 
-22 NIDNNKLKNKS
+22 KNKS
-33 LYTPELEHDSCGI
+33 LYTPQLEHDSCGI
-46 GFIAHIKGNKSH
+46 GFVAQIKGIKSH
-58 QIVED
+58 KIVED

-87 GILVQTPHEFFKE
+87 GILLQTPHEFFKE
-100 ECGKIGIELPEFG
+100 ECAKIGINLPQYG
-113 KYGVGAMFFN
+113 KYGVGVMFFN
-123 AAPGLVQAT
+123 ASEGLIRAT

-138 HLEQLGFN
+138 HLEQLGFE

-154 VNNEVIGEQAK
+154 VNNKVIGEQAK

-170 VEQIFVQLKDK
+170 IEQIFVQLKDQ
-181 SLDSKELERKLYVLR
+181 SLGSDELERKLYVLR

-210 PGNNYEFY
+210 EGNNYEFY
-218 WLSLSCKTVVYKGML
+218 WLSLSYKTVVYKGML

-242 PDLRNPKFKS
+242 PDLKDERFKS
-252 ALALVHSRFSTN
+252 ALSLVHSRFSTN

-297 QRLFESQL
+297 QRLFESEL

-310 FELLLPICDKA
+310 FELLLPICDKT

-353 WQGNDEMDE
+353 WQGNEEMPIG
-362 EKKAFYEYHASLMEP
+362 KKAFYEYHASLMEP

-383 ISFSDGNVIGAT
+383 ISFSDGNIIGAT

-409 KEDVVVMA
+409 KDNVVVMA
-417 SEAGVLPVDESQ
+417 SEAGVLPIEESQ
-429 ILMKGRLQPGKMFV
+429 IVTKGRLQPGKMFV
-443 VDLNQGRIISDD
+443 VDLAQGRIISDE
-455 ELKADLVKAN
+455 ELKADLVKVN
-465 PYKEWLQKGKVELKD
+465 PYQKWLQKGQVELKD
-480 LPEPNIEEKVSNVEL
+480 LPKGKPIKSISNVDL
-495 LKQQIAFGYSQED
+495 LKQQVAFGYSQED

-534 PLSKKYQHLS
+534 PLSKQYQHLS

-564 KMVMSLYSSLGKNL
+564 KMVMSLYSNLGKNL
-578 NALDAT
+578 NILAAT

-590 IHLDQPVLSQ
+590 IHLDQPVL
-600 TDAARLKALP
+600 TIANLEKLKALP
-610 AHGFTSAVLDT
+610 AHGFASAVLDT
-621 TFDKRESIIAV
+621 TFDKRESIIVV
-632 LDKLCKKAE
+632 LNNLCNKAE

-651 ILSDK
+651 ILSDR
-656 LIGENRVALPSL
+656 LISDNRVALPSL
-668 LALGTVH
+668 LALGAVH
-675 QYLIKKAL
+675 QFLIKKAL

-709 ANAVCPY
+709 ANAICPY
-716 LALETIHQLH
+716 VALETTQQLQQQN
-726 EEDMLAKGLS
+726 MLAAGITAQ
-736 FEKAEDNYI
+736 KAEENYI
-745 QAIGYGL
+745 NAIGYGL

-779 SEVVNRSFTKSIS
+779 AEVVNRCFKKSVS

-799 SEIST
+799 LDIIKLVVE
-804 MVIDQHVKAYPTI
+804 QHSKAYPTLN
-817 KVDGEILEEGGVY
+817 VDGKILEEGGIY
-830 QWKHEGE
+830 QWKHSGE
-837 KHLFNPETIRLLQ
+837 THLFNPETIRLLQ
-850 QSTRQNDY
+850 QSTRNNDY
-858 KIYKQY
+858 KIYKEY
-864 AQKINEQTKE
+864 ASKINNQIKDT
-874 AITLRGLFGFTNQSP
+874 ITLRGLLDFTNQNP
-889 IPLSEVEPAKNI
+889 ILLEEVESASSI
-901 LKRFATGAMSFGSI
+901 MKRFATGAMSFGSI

-1027 SIEDLAQLIYD
+1027 SIEDLAQLIFD

-1114 NRITVQA
+1114 NRITLQA

-1149 IVEGCIMMRK
+1149 VVEGCIMMRK

-1179 FTGKAEHV
+1179 FNGKANHV
-1187 VNYFKFLA
+1187 VNLFRFMA

-1217 DRLKLLES
+1217 NRLKLLDS
-1225 VKNSAYSNL
+1225 VKDSKYNNL

-1240 FKEEVAPEDG
+1240 YQQEVAPADG
-1250 SYKQKE
+1250 AFKQKE
-1256 QDHELS
+1256 QDHELA

-1268 LIKAAKNALGSGKK
+1268 LIKKAALALESGKK
-1282 VEALFKIQNTDRSVG
+1282 VEAKFNILSTDRSVG
-1297 TILSNEIAKKY
+1297 TILSNEISKKY
-1308 KGEGLPEATIDFKF
+1308 KGDGLPENTINFSF
-1322 KGSAGQSFAAFA
+1322 KGAAGQSFAAFA
-1334 AKGIKFLIEGEAN
+1334 AKGINFSIEGEAN

-1357 QIAVYPNKKSEFV
+1357 QIAVFPHKEAVFV
-1370 AAKNQI
+1370 AAENQI
-1376 IGNVAFYGATSGQA
+1376 IGNVAFYGATSGKA

-1404 SGVKTVVEGVGDH
+1404 SGAKTVVEGVGDH

-1429 LGEIGRNFA
+1429 LGGIGRNFA
-1438 AGMSGGEAFI
+1438 AGMSGGEAYLYENNAI
-1448 YGADAK
+1448 T
-1454 QLARIN
+1454 LARVN
-1460 PEMVDIDPLDR
+1460 REMVDIDPLDKE
-1471 ADTEVLKSLIE
+1471 DEKVIKQLIQ
-1482 SHVAQTNSLKG
+1482 SHVNATNSVKG
-1493 KSILDNWA
+1493 KDILDNWA
-1501 SESNKFI
+1501 VEFSKFI

-1515 KAVLVKAQLTSN
+1515 KAVLEKQQLTSN
-1527 Q
+1527 V

>member
-1 LYPLQKQFCALYGK
+1 L
-15 KKDAKTL
+15 
-22 NIDNNKLKNKS
+22 INKS

-46 GFIAHIKGNKSH
+46 GFVAHIKGVKSH
-58 QIVED
+58 KIVED

-87 GILVQTPHEFFKE
+87 GILVQTPHEFLKA
-100 ECGKIGIELPEFG
+100 ECAKIGIELPEYG

-123 AAPGLVQAT
+123 ASDGLIRAT

-138 HLEQLGFN
+138 HLDQLGFE

-154 VNNEVIGEQAK
+154 VNNEVIGNQAK

-170 VEQIFVQLKDK
+170 VRQIFVKLKDEK
-181 SLDSKELERKLYVLR
+181 ATSEELERKLYVLR

-210 PGNNYEFY
+210 SGNNYEFY
-218 WLSLSCKTVVYKGML
+218 WLSLSYKTLVYKGML

-242 PDLRNPKFKS
+242 PDLRNERFKS

-288 GNVNWMASK
+288 GNVNWMVSK
-297 QRLFESQL
+297 QRLFESEL

-310 FELLLPICDKA
+310 FELLLPICDKT

-332 EMLTLAGRSLPHAM
+332 EMLTLGGRSLPHAM

-353 WQGNDEMDE
+353 WQDNELMDK
-362 EKKAFYEYHASLMEP
+362 EKRDFYEYHASLMEP

-409 KEDVVVMA
+409 KDDLVVMA
-417 SEAGVLPVDESQ
+417 SEAGVLPIDESQ
-429 ILMKGRLQPGKMFV
+429 IVMKGRLQPGKMFV
-443 VDLNQGRIISDD
+443 VDLGQGRIISDE
-455 ELKADLVKAN
+455 ELKSSFIKSK
-465 PYKEWLQKGKVELKD
+465 PYGEWLKQGKIELKD
-480 LPEPNIEEKVSNVEL
+480 LTSVEEEHAQSEIDL
-495 LKQQIAFGYSQED
+495 LKKQIAFGYSQED
-508 LKVVLGPMANSAIE
+508 LKMILGPMANSAIE

-528 IDIPLP
+528 ADIPLP
-534 PLSKKYQHLS
+534 PLSKQFQHLS

-564 KMVMSLYSSLGKNL
+564 KMVMSLYSNLGKNR
-578 NALDAT
+578 NALAET
-584 PAHCKQ
+584 PEHCTHV
-590 IHLDQPVLSQ
+590 HLEQPVLTQ
-600 TDAARLKALP
+600 QDIVKLKNISVK
-610 AHGFTSAVLDT
+610 GFSSATIDT
-621 TFDKRESIIAV
+621 TFDKRNSIVSVINSINNQAEKAV
-632 LDKLCKKAE
+632 LN
-641 ESIKYGATIL
+641 GAIII

-656 LIGENRVALPSL
+656 AISNERVALPSL
-668 LALGTVH
+668 LALGSVH
-675 QYLIKKAL
+675 QHLIKKAL
-683 RATSSLVVESG
+683 RASSALVVESG

-716 LALETIHQLH
+716 LAFETITQLH
-726 EEDMLAKGLS
+726 EQDMLANGLPLVQAQ
-736 FEKAEDNYI
+736 ENYI
-745 QAIGYGL
+745 SAVGYGL

-779 SEVVNRSFTKSIS
+779 AEVVKKCFTKSIS

-799 SEIST
+799 DSIFNMIVE
-804 MVIDQHVKAYPTI
+804 QHAKAYPSI
-817 KVDGEILEEGGVY
+817 KVGGKILEEGGIY
-830 QWKHEGE
+830 QWKNKGE

-850 QSTRQNDY
+850 QSTRNNDY
-858 KIYKQY
+858 TTYKQY
-864 AQKINEQTKE
+864 AEKINNQVKD
-874 AITLRGLFGFTNQSP
+874 AITLRGLLDFTNQKP
-889 IPLSEVEPAKNI
+889 ISIKEVEPAESI
-901 LKRFATGAMSFGSI
+901 MTRFATGAMSFGSI

-939 GEDEA
+939 GEDEE
-944 RFEKKANG
+944 RFDKKANG

-964 GRFGVTSYYLTNADE
+964 GRFGVTSHYLTNADE

-1027 SIEDLAQLIYD
+1027 SIEDLAQLIFD
-1038 LKRANREARINV
+1038 LKRANRDARINV

-1075 AGHDGGTGASPIS
+1075 AGHDGGTGASPLS

-1149 IVEGCIMMRK
+1149 VVEGCIMMRK

-1165 PVGVATQNKDLRKK
+1165 PVGVATQNKELRKK
-1179 FTGKAEHV
+1179 FTGKAEYV
-1187 VNYFKFLA
+1187 VNFFQFLA

-1202 AELGFKTINEMVGKV
+1202 ADLGFKTIDEMVGKV
-1217 DRLKLLES
+1217 DRLKLLDA
-1225 VKNSAYSNL
+1225 VKDSTYSNL

-1240 FKEEVAPEDG
+1240 YQEPIADEDG
-1250 SYKQKE
+1250 AFKQKD

-1268 LIKAAKNALGSGKK
+1268 LIAKAKPALEAGKK
-1282 VEALFKIQNTDRSVG
+1282 VEATFDIISIDRAVG
-1297 TILSNEIAKKY
+1297 TMLSNEVSKKY
-1308 KGEGLPEATIDFKF
+1308 KGEGLPKGTINYTFI
-1322 KGSAGQSFAAFA
+1322 GSAGQSFAAFA
-1334 AKGIKFLIEGEAN
+1334 VKGISFSIEGEAN

-1357 QIAVYPNKKSEFV
+1357 QIAVYPNKNASYEASE
-1370 AAKNQI
+1370 NQI
-1376 IGNVAFYGATSGQA
+1376 IGNVAFYGGTSGQA
-1390 FICGLAGE
+1390 FINGLAGE

-1404 SGVKTVVEGVGDH
+1404 SGVETVVEGVGDH
-1417 GCEYMTGGTVVI
+1417 GCEYMTGGVVVI

-1438 AGMSGGEAFI
+1438 AGMSGGEAYI
-1448 YGADAK
+1448 YANENDT
-1454 QLARIN
+1454 QLKIN
-1460 PEMVDIDPLDR
+1460 MEMVDIDPLDNEDQ
-1471 ADTEVLKSLIE
+1471 ATVKALIQA
-1482 SHVAQTNSLKG
+1482 HLTCTNSVKA
-1493 KSILDNWA
+1493 KRIIDNWEA
-1501 SESNKFI
+1501 EVSKFI
-1508 KVMPRDY
+1508 KIMPRDY
-1515 KAVLVKAQLTSN
+1515 KAVLNKKQHLTSN
-1527 Q
+1527 I